1 MTDYEMLALMQ
12 RVRHCVQT
20 DFDFQHLAAARQR
33 KPQCSVVLRRAPW
46 PASGNISIFISSS

>member
-1 MTDYEMLALMQ
+1 MLPGQLDFFGFMTDYETLALTQ

-20 DFDFQHLAAARQR
+20 DFDFQHLAAVRQR

-46 PASGNISIFISSS
+46 LE